1 MKKFEFSTSIFSK
14 SWQNFRLL
22 FFRWQWR
29 FFIKKVLFRSKKDD
43 FDLEKKRFWKT
54 DFLPIS
60 ISIFRKLGGTPNRK
74 LTILDERL
82 TIFGS
87 KCLFSVWKARFWSG
101 NTSNLKIHGFLPSF
115 FGFSSSKFKCNSIET
130 VIESDENLI
139 IRKDSVAFEI
149 IPIIS
154 EVIQC
159 SKTKWS

>member
-1 MKKFEFSTSIFSK
+1 MTIFYQKGSISVEKGRFRSREKTILKNRLFTDFDFNFPKVGRNPKSK
-14 SWQNFRLL
+14 TDHFRWTTDDFRL
-22 FFRWQWR
+22 
-29 FFIKKVLFRSKKDD
+29 
-43 FDLEKKRFWKT
+43 
-54 DFLPIS
+54 
-60 ISIFRKLGGTPNRK
+60 
-74 LTILDERL
+74 
-82 TIFGS
+82 